1 MEKKKDLLASK
12 SALNKNPLNNMYKT
26 FCFPKSNYKTK
37 NAKININF
45 NPKNTQFHRIWSTK
59 NVISNGKNINLENN
73 DLYYSSSIIFRA
85 PSVKDNRIEISKMMK
100 KEKNKKLNFLK
111 NMHNDLMIKESK
123 LYRKKL
129 YLTGF
134 KSSNNIESQAKIE
147 LKKKYSL
154 NSMNDIININDDEK
168 NNNINMNKINLSIN
182 FKGSFNKT
190 KLRKNTL
197 NSYENTLIR
206 YEYLKKN
213 LDENNNKN
221 KKNNIKNFELASSTY
236 KTNYRSIYGRNNSEI
251 TKSNDINTKH
261 NKSTKNIS
269 YKIFKKEPKLYI
281 NNENKNLILEY
292 YKPQNSYRL
301 NNDKSIEM
309 SKMSLKLNDII
320 CNSDK
325 TSLNKNIL
333 EIEKLLI
340 KFKTFK
346 QFQLIRLEE
355 ESKMD
360 IKSLEKKI
368 FLLEKNLKKFNKISI
383 IYFEK
388 IQEYI
393 AFLNDTKININ
404 NILEE
409 ENNKRFNLY
418 FELEKLVIEN
428 VIKQKELEH
437 LIMIKNFLVQVK
449 FYLIKQPSYFNKILK
464 EKSRKYDL
472 GRLILSLN
480 IQSQNQNVI
489 KFIESIPELKLQELN
504 LRNIEMSVAQKNV
517 LYRSNINNK
526 TFIKKKD
533 TKNYSKMATKNYN
546 NNNDNEKNIMKYLN
560 NPDKIVFKMP
570 EDFIEILLGLENKN
584 LRLIHENYYIRKHIN
599 RLKRDYDNICEYN
612 ISFEIEKDIKVK
624 EDNLKL
630 LKEENHSLNQ
640 KYKYLTTNSNRSS
653 NSSSNRKAKKGK
665 ENGFILDINALQKMT
680 YDKIIE
686 KYNKKGILLFEK
698 LLTMIKNFFDLNYK
712 EYGIDKGYR
721 MLGKNYLNKILKL
734 NLKNIK
740 NLSTLLIN
748 EYTLSL
754 LKIYEN
760 ICEFVKYKDAIYGSI
775 EENKKII
782 HKKKEEIQIQ
792 RKLKNSRYIRQLAE
806 EKRINGVK
814 KILEK
819 NNSNNIFFK
828 KILDENIVLKNKIIK
843 NKSLAE
849 IDRYKKNF
857 KEKEFHIYVGYNN

>member
-1 MEKKKDLLASK
+1 
-12 SALNKNPLNNMYKT
+12 
-26 FCFPKSNYKTK
+26 
-37 NAKININF
+37 
-45 NPKNTQFHRIWSTK
+45 
-59 NVISNGKNINLENN
+59 
-73 DLYYSSSIIFRA
+73 
-85 PSVKDNRIEISKMMK
+85 
-100 KEKNKKLNFLK
+100 
-111 NMHNDLMIKESK
+111 
-123 LYRKKL
+123 
-129 YLTGF
+129 
-134 KSSNNIESQAKIE
+134 
-147 LKKKYSL
+147 
-154 NSMNDIININDDEK
+154 
-168 NNNINMNKINLSIN
+168 
-182 FKGSFNKT
+182 
-190 KLRKNTL
+190 
-197 NSYENTLIR
+197 
-206 YEYLKKN
+206 
-213 LDENNNKN
+213 
-221 KKNNIKNFELASSTY
+221 
-236 KTNYRSIYGRNNSEI
+236 
-251 TKSNDINTKH
+251 
-261 NKSTKNIS
+261 
-269 YKIFKKEPKLYI
+269 
-281 NNENKNLILEY
+281 
-292 YKPQNSYRL
+292 
-301 NNDKSIEM
+301 
-309 SKMSLKLNDII
+309 
-320 CNSDK
+320 
-325 TSLNKNIL
+325 
-333 EIEKLLI
+333 
-340 KFKTFK
+340 
-346 QFQLIRLEE
+346 
-355 ESKMD
+355 
-360 IKSLEKKI
+360 
-368 FLLEKNLKKFNKISI
+368 
-383 IYFEK
+383 
-388 IQEYI
+388 
-393 AFLNDTKININ
+393 
-404 NILEE
+404 
-409 ENNKRFNLY
+409 
-418 FELEKLVIEN
+418 
-428 VIKQKELEH
+428 
-437 LIMIKNFLVQVK
+437 
-449 FYLIKQPSYFNKILK
+449 
-464 EKSRKYDL
+464 
-472 GRLILSLN
+472 
-480 IQSQNQNVI
+480 
-489 KFIESIPELKLQELN
+489 
-504 LRNIEMSVAQKNV
+504 MSVAQKNV

-533 TKNYSKMATKNYN
+533 TKNYSKMATKSYN

-640 KYKYLTTNSNRSS
+640 KYKYLTTNSNISS
-653 NSSSNRKAKKGK
+653 NSSSNRKSKKGK

-698 LLTMIKNFFDLNYK
+698 LLAMIKNFFDLNYK

-792 RKLKNSRYIRQLAE
+792 RKLKNSRNIRQLAE

-857 KEKEFHIYVGYNN
+857 KEKEFQFYVGYNN